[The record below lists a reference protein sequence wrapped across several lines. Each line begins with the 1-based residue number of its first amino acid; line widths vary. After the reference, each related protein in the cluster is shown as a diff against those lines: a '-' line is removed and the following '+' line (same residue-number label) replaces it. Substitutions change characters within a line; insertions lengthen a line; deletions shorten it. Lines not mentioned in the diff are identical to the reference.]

1 MINFNENTP
10 MSVISDAIEK
20 FETAKLERLGSY
32 QHGRGYHTR
41 LISYIVS
48 LGQGNPGNPLVLNSV
63 RAKLELE
70 VRETI
75 EALNQDPLI
84 SNIKRY
90 YKENWG
96 TCVIFDRKGKTY
108 MSNSFDKETK
118 KFEIYVHNPNEY
130 SLSRANI
137 KINC

>member
-10 MSVISDAIEK
+10 MSVITDAIEK

-32 QHGRGYHTR
+32 QHGRGYQTR

-48 LGQGNPGNPLVLNSV
+48 LGQGNPLLLNSSH
-63 RAKLELE
+63 AKLELE
-70 VRETI
+70 VRETMD
-75 EALNQDPLI
+75 ALNQDPLI

-96 TCVIFDRKGKTY
+96 TCVIFDRNGKTY

-130 SLSRANI
+130 SLSRTNI